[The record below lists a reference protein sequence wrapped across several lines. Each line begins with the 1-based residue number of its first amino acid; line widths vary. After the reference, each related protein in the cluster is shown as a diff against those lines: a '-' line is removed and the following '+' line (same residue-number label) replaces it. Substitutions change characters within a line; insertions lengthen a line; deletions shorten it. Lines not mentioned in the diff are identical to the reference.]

1 MFNQQNEGVSTVCRC
16 IFAASASGVASIVDA
31 AGDGSAIVPPYEE
44 SFLDES
50 FMDDYTIIDVNGDG
64 TKWKLDS
71 YLGKVEISYNSSE
84 AMNDW
89 LITPAMALEG
99 GKNSRRAIICCH
111 IFSSTIFVLRMTR
124 AVELKL

>member
-1 MFNQQNEGVSTVCRC
+1 MCRC

-44 SFLDES
+44 SFSDES
-50 FMDDYTIIDVNGDG
+50 FMDDYTIIDANNDG
-64 TKWKLDS
+64 TKWKP
-71 YLGKVEISYNSSE
+71 YLSKAEISYNSSE

-89 LITPAMALEG
+89 LITPALALEG